1 LCVDQ
6 ENGAMAIAELYGCTA
21 APLPCRKSLDQPL
34 WCSRD
39 EEADVLFTFQHP
51 PTVTDSE
58 LTDNIVVR

>member
-1 LCVDQ
+1 
-6 ENGAMAIAELYGCTA
+6 MAIAELYGCTA